1 MHRRRRTSQAG
12 QVVVITVLMATVIFG
27 AMALTVDLSLHTY
40 NQRTLQNVAD
50 AGALAGATDLGISP
64 TSAQQKQGLDDAL
77 AAIRLN
83 PGFSGLGS
91 SPKTP
96 CTNGSGFSG
105 YCETVPPYQSYT
117 VKLSAPPQAANG
129 SSNHTTNDLEVD
141 ISVNV
146 NNNFGAF
153 VGMATSTVAA
163 HAVAYNSGPPNPYNY
178 TFFSA
183 SHVESGNQQ
192 ESIVGDA
199 FVGNGY
205 APQSSGQDGLCVYEI
220 SGTEPTT
227 DSDNDAGAADVND
240 VDDQGHAVFGA
251 VPPTVGGDPTYGQT
265 AACPNK
271 GAFTVQQPAP
281 LSAADSAACPTGS
294 TPTQDTNTG
303 AWLCYVLNPPVP
315 PVTLPSCPG
324 PGCQGSICA
333 ATLDSTSAPGIY
345 PVQAGCTVTLDFSNT
360 SKNNGS
366 IACVDLL
373 LGTGSH
379 VSVSNKKNNNYM
391 TSWGFNPAGD
401 TVANQALH
409 AVDPTWPL
417 TGVGVPACGGAS
429 SSPNQA
435 DDCVICAQPTTASPM
450 PLALQNNLTGCC
462 SDTLFVGSVF
472 LPGQEISFATNQAM
486 EDVGEIYCG
495 DWQVQSGNH
504 PNPLVQ
510 HDSPDTS
517 NQAELLRLVE

>member
-12 QVVVITVLMATVIFG
+12 QVVVITALMATVIFG

-40 NQRTLQNVAD
+40 SQRTLQNVAD

-64 TSAQQKQGLDDAL
+64 TSGQQTQGLDDAL

-83 PGFSGLGS
+83 PPFSGLGS
-91 SPKTP
+91 SSKTG
-96 CTNGSGFSG
+96 CTNTSGFSG
-105 YCETVPPYQSYT
+105 YCETVTYQNYT
-117 VKLSAPPQAANG
+117 VKLSAPPQTANG
-129 SSNHTTNDLEVD
+129 SSNQTTNDLEVD

-146 NNNFGAF
+146 SNNFGAF

-183 SHVESGNQQ
+183 THVESGNQQ
-192 ESIVGDA
+192 ESIIGDA

-220 SGTEPTT
+220 SGTEPAT
-227 DSDNDAGAADVND
+227 DIDFDAGPADVND

-251 VPPTVGGDPTYGQT
+251 VPPTAGGDPTYGQT

-303 AWLCYVLNPPVP
+303 NWLCYALNPPVP

-324 PGCQGSICA
+324 PGCQGAICA

-360 SKNNGS
+360 VNNGN

-373 LGTGSH
+373 LGTGSQ
-379 VSVSNKKNNNYM
+379 VIVNNKKNNNYM
-391 TSWGFNPAGD
+391 TSYGFDPTGD
-401 TVANQALH
+401 TVAKTAIK
-409 AVDPTWPL
+409 AVDPTWTPG
-417 TGVGVPACGGAS
+417 TKCGGAGS
-429 SSPNQA
+429 ANQA

-486 EDVGEIYCG
+486 EAVGEIYCG

-510 HDSPDTS
+510 HDSFDTS

>member
-1 MHRRRRTSQAG
+1 
-12 QVVVITVLMATVIFG
+12 VVIITALMATVIFG

-64 TSAQQKQGLDDAL
+64 TSAQQKQGIDDAL
-77 AAIRLN
+77 SAIRLN

-91 SPKTP
+91 SSKTP
-96 CTNGSGFSG
+96 CTNSSGFSG
-105 YCETVPPYQSYT
+105 YCETVTYQSYT
-117 VKLSAPPQAANG
+117 MKLSAPPQTANG
-129 SSNHTTNDLEVD
+129 SSNRTTNDLEVD

-146 NNNFGAF
+146 NNSFGAF
-153 VGMATSTVAA
+153 VGSATSSVAA
-163 HAVAYNSGPPNPYNY
+163 HAVAYNSGPPNPYTY

-183 SHVESGNQQ
+183 THIESGNQQ
-192 ESIVGDA
+192 ESIAGDA

-220 SGTEPTT
+220 SGPEPTT
-227 DSDNDAGAADVND
+227 DADGDAGAPNDND

-251 VPPTVGGDPTYGQT
+251 VPPTVGGDPIYGQT
-265 AACPNK
+265 GACANK
-271 GAFTVQQPAP
+271 GAFTEQQPAP

-294 TPTQDTNTG
+294 NPTQDTSTG
-303 AWLCYVLNPPVP
+303 TWLCYVLNPPVP

-324 PGCQGSICA
+324 PGCQGTICA

-345 PVQAGCTVTLDFSNT
+345 PVQAGCTVTLDFSTT
-360 SKNNGS
+360 STNNGN
-366 IACVDLL
+366 ITCVDLL
-373 LGTGSH
+373 LGTGSQ
-379 VSVSNKKNNNYM
+379 VIVNNKKKSNYM
-391 TSWGFNPAGD
+391 TSYGFDPTGD
-401 TVANQALH
+401 TVAQTAIK
-409 AVDPTWPL
+409 AVDPTWTPG
-417 TGVGVPACGGAS
+417 TKCGGAGS
-429 SSPNQA
+429 ANQA

-450 PLALQNNLTGCC
+450 PLVLQNNLTGCC

-472 LPGQEISFATNQAM
+472 VPGQEISFASNQAM
-486 EDVGEIYCG
+486 EDVGQIYCG

-510 HDSPDTS
+510 HDSFDTS